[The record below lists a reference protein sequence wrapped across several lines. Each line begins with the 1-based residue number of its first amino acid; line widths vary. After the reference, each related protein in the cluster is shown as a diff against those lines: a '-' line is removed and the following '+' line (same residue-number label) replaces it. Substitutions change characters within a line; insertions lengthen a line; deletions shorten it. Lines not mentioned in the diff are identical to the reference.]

1 MKTFFI
7 VLAFLGGFLSTS
19 ALVGIEVTEKIE
31 IDVTEPPMVYETK
44 QIYIPWIGCR
54 VHEKKIDVEMLDMYV
69 KECFAIGPNQI
80 KMTMPSI

>member
-19 ALVGIEVTEKIE
+19 AFIN
-31 IDVTEPPMVYETK
+31 IDVAEEPENTATELPMVYETK